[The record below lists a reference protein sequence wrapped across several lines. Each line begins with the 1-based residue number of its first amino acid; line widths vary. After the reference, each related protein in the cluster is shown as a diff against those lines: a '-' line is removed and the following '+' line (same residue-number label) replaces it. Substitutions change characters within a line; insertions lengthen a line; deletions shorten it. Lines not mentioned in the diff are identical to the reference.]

1 MSGSSVL
8 RGPGNG
14 GFQSFGLSF
23 ICWPPTSRS
32 PGRLRRMRTSWLTR
46 WLNLKCLG
54 RKPSEGKGR
63 IEMTCA
69 QFRATSGS
77 SDTALLLYVY
87 VCVSSRLR
95 SCSWSGNALIVKHW
109 ELKVRCWLDVLRRN
123 SFNRREQEVI
133 WTVQVLQSVC
143 RSQLFK
149 KAPIFYGIR
158 VLTIKFTIVGR
169 LLLTP
174 ELLYAARKGMNR
186 VGV

>member
-8 RGPGNG
+8 RGPSDG

-32 PGRLRRMRTSWLTR
+32 PGSLRRMRTSWLTR

-77 SDTALLLYVY
+77 SDTAVLLR
-87 VCVSSRLR
+87 VCVSSRLH
-95 SCSWSGNALIVKHW
+95 SCSWSGNTLMVKHW
-109 ELKVRCWLDVLRRN
+109 ELEDKCWLDIYRLN

-133 WTVQVLQSVC
+133 RTVQVLHSVC
-143 RSQLFK
+143 RSELFK
-149 KAPIFYGIR
+149 KPPIFYGIR
-158 VLTIKFTIVGR
+158 VLTINFTTVGK

-174 ELLYAARKGMNR
+174 ELLYAA
-186 VGV
+186 